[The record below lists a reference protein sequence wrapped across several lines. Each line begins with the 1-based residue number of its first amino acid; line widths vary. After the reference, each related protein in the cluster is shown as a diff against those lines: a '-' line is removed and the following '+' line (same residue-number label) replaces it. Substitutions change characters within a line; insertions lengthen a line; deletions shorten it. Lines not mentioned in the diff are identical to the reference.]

1 MGNTDFK
8 DWSSGWILDGQ
19 NISYMREGVTFFE
32 KVVGRDLLHWEYP
45 WHETIVAG
53 TESGP
58 EVPALLEI
66 TRGYSETS
74 KLNHIWQL
82 IFGIKGQV
90 YVYVELPTDTHRHG
104 LPKRPKPG
112 SVQWTVSHF
121 EEYMSPFHEPSF
133 LTEHFMMRPDTDRI
147 NLSAYNPEA
156 TYVRSGMASVILN
169 FFINSMVTERIGTA
183 YYSDTGLTLEP
194 TELVL
199 KDTISSARAR
209 KILEEKLE
217 PTRAI
222 MKETLEKMYKH
233 QIPVRPITLLPVRMP
248 AEAPRGE

>member
-8 DWSSGWILDGQ
+8 DWSAGWILDGQ

-32 KVVGRDLLHWEYP
+32 KVVKRDLAHWEYP
-45 WHETIVAG
+45 WHETIVTGA
-53 TESGP
+53 ESGP
-58 EVPALLEI
+58 EVPTLLEI
-66 TRGYSETS
+66 TRGYSKSS
-74 KLNHIWQL
+74 KLNHLWQL

-104 LPKRPKPG
+104 IPKRPKPG

-121 EEYMSPFHEPSF
+121 EDWMSPFHEPSF

-147 NLSAYNPEA
+147 NLSSYNPEA
-156 TYVRSGMASVILN
+156 TYVRSGMAGVILN
-169 FFINSMVTERIGTA
+169 FFINQMVTERIGKA
-183 YYSDTGLTLEP
+183 YHSDTGL
-194 TELVL
+194 V
-199 KDTISSARAR
+199 
-209 KILEEKLE
+209 LE
-217 PTRAI
+217 PTRPI

-233 QIPVRPITLLPVRMP
+233 QIPVRPITLMPIHMP

>member
-8 DWSSGWILDGQ
+8 DWSAGWILDGQ
-19 NISYMREGVTFFE
+19 NISYMREGVTYFE
-32 KVVGRDLLHWEYP
+32 KIVKRDLGHWEYN
-45 WHETIVAG
+45 WHETITNG

-66 TRGYSETS
+66 TRGYNKATH
-74 KLNHIWQL
+74 LNYLWQL

-90 YVYVELPTDTHRHG
+90 YIYIELPTDTHRHG
-104 LPKRPKPG
+104 IPKRPKPG

-121 EEYMSPFHEPSF
+121 EDWMSPFHEPSF
-133 LTEHFMMRPDTDRI
+133 LTEHFLMRPDTDRI

-156 TYVRSGMASVILN
+156 TYVTSGMRSVILN
-169 FFINSMVTERIGTA
+169 FFINKMVSERIGTA
-183 YYSDTGLTLEP
+183 HHDDSG
-194 TELVL
+194 LVL
-199 KDTISSARAR
+199 T
-209 KILEEKLE
+209 
-217 PTRAI
+217 PTRPAFR
-222 MKETLEKMYKH
+222 ETLEKMYKH